1 MDTTVRAFGYGRV
14 STTEQV
20 DSGYGLTDQDQKIR
34 SEVAHRGWRLVDIVM
49 DEGESGKDLDRPQIR
64 RVLDRIAAGEADAL
78 VVTKLDR
85 LTRSVL
91 DFAELAAWSERL
103 GVRLVIL
110 DLGIDTGTETGRL
123 VAGIMAQV
131 AQWERGV
138 IAARTRDAASVRRE
152 AGKKMGGVGVRDSK
166 LHPGLAARI
175 KALRVAGST
184 WQAIADTLNTEHVPT
199 VRGGLLWRVSAVQ
212 SAAGYV
218 RPPATAKRVTLPE
231 GKRRR
236 RVA

>member
-34 SEVAHRGWRLVDIVM
+34 SEVAHRGWQLVDIVM

-152 AGKKMGGVGVRDSK
+152 DGKKMGGVGVRDSN
-166 LHPGLAARI
+166 PALAARI

-218 RPPATAKRVTLPE
+218 RPPETAKRVTLPE

>member
-1 MDTTVRAFGYGRV
+1 MEPTVRAFGYGRV
-14 STTEQV
+14 STAEQV
-20 DSGYGLTDQDQKIR
+20 DSGYGLKDQAQKIR
-34 SEVAHRGWRLVDIVM
+34 AEIAYRGWDLIDVVVDQ
-49 DEGESGKDLDRPQIR
+49 GESGKDLDRPEIR
-64 RVLDRIAAGEADAL
+64 SLLDRIAAGEADAL

-138 IAARTRDAASVRRE
+138 IAARTRDAASVRRAE
-152 AGKKMGGVGVRDSK
+152 GKKMGGLGVRDSN
-166 LHPGLAARI
+166 PALAARI
-175 KALRVAGST
+175 TALRGVGST
-184 WQAIADTLNTEHVPT
+184 WQAIADTLNAEGIPT
-199 VRGGLLWRVSAVQ
+199 VRGGTMWRVSAVQ

-218 RPPATAKRVTLPE
+218 RPPAAAKRVALPE
-231 GKRRR
+231 GKRKRSR
-236 RVA
+236 AA